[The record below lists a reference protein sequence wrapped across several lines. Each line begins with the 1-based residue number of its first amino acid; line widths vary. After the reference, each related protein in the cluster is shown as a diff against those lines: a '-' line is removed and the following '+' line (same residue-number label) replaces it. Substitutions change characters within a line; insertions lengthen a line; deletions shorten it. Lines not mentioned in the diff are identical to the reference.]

1 MKIRRRL
8 RRLFRLI
15 LGTGFAVLLLAIA
28 VGSAGVVAL
37 WSHPPGTAARAELTW
52 AGDTKLGGDLDR
64 AQTELGTI
72 AADTDRLAVLAR
84 GALASLTSSDQ
95 QPFAEA
101 LTEGTS
107 LADTIETNSAA
118 LRDAL
123 AALPGGSPADVLG
136 YNAEVLAKR
145 AGLLSALDA
154 TAGLSQS
161 WVTLTSRSLQAS
173 RLIDLLASHD
183 ATVASAAAR
192 GRSSDYL
199 GALTTLDAAT
209 AQLDEA
215 LDIRNKLANTTDV
228 STLDEWMR
236 RNRRYDKA
244 LMDLY
249 GALRDSG
256 GVINDAVRAAFH
268 EEGLARV
275 DLPPDTKGI
284 VVILADVGQGG
295 LNQAVIAIDQARA
308 HLALSLDALG
318 AIGAL
323 GSLDEAVSPDRATG
337 LDAARRDARAMLARA
352 APDLATFG

>member
-15 LGTGFAVLLLAIA
+15 VGTGFAALLLAIA
-28 VGSAGVVAL
+28 IGSAGVVAL

-52 AGDTKLGGDLDR
+52 AGDTKLGGALDG
-64 AQTELGTI
+64 AEAELGAI

-84 GALASLTSSDQ
+84 GAIASLSASDQ
-95 QPFAEA
+95 QPFGDA
-101 LTEGTS
+101 LAEGTS

-118 LRDAL
+118 LGDAL
-123 AALPGGSPADVLG
+123 AALPGGAPADILT
-136 YNAEVLAKR
+136 YNTEVLAKR

-154 TAGLSQS
+154 TEGLGRS
-161 WVTLTSRSLQAS
+161 WTTLTSRSLQAS
-173 RLIDLLASHD
+173 RLISLLASHD
-183 ATVASAAAR
+183 ATVGSAAAR

-199 GALTTLDAAT
+199 GALTTLDAAM

-215 LDIRNKLANTTDV
+215 LDIRNQLANTTDV
-228 STLDEWMR
+228 STLDEWMQ
-236 RNRRYDKA
+236 RNRRYDRA

-256 GVINDAVRAAFH
+256 GVIDDAVRSAFQ
-268 EEGLARV
+268 EEGLARA
-275 DLPPDTKGI
+275 DLPPDTKGL

-308 HLALSLDALG
+308 RLGLALDAL
-318 AIGAL
+318 
-323 GSLDEAVSPDRATG
+323 SS
-337 LDAARRDARAMLARA
+337 RDALSSFGRAVPESGSPSA
-352 APDLATFG
+352 